1 MRNECSES
9 SSDAPLPKKSFRG
22 KKALQVGIGA
32 VCVAFVIATL
42 VKEREVLL
50 QARAIAPADIIAL
63 FVLLIGYFVL
73 YAYRFVLLIEK
84 HCGCRI
90 GLLAW
95 IRMLVVVRFLNNMVP
110 QMGSIHRGIALK
122 RDFGVSYTDYIA
134 ANLFFIWSD
143 TVLNFVIALLLF
155 WGGATSLELFGLS
168 AGAFLA
174 LSSGAL
180 VATPFLAHLVIGV
193 IPNPPKLIQKL
204 GQVAE
209 EVVRGAKDLRYMLS
223 TACIAVAS
231 FLITSHVFR
240 VLLGTVGAEVDL
252 ATLAVF
258 YALYR
263 LTFHINITPGN
274 VGIREIAYGL
284 LCAQAHI
291 GMSKG
296 LLIAAELRVLS
307 ILVLLII
314 AASVAGREVVGAFRL
329 VRERKL
335 SGTVQ

>member
-1 MRNECSES
+1 MRDERSELPPVAS
-9 SSDAPLPKKSFRG
+9 SKKKPFKG
-22 KKALQVGIGA
+22 KKALQALIGA
-32 VCVAFVIATL
+32 VCVVFVLATL

-50 QARAIAPADIIAL
+50 QARSIAAGDIFTI
-63 FVLLIGYFVL
+63 FVLLVLYFVL

-90 GLLAW
+90 GLLKW

-143 TVLNFVIALLLF
+143 TVLNFLIALLLF
-155 WGGATSLELFGLS
+155 WGGSTALELFGLS
-168 AGAFLA
+168 AGSFLA

-180 VATPFLAHLVIGV
+180 VAAPFLAHLVIGF

-209 EVVRGAKDLRYMLS
+209 EVVSGVKDLRYMFS
-223 TACIAVAS
+223 TACIAVVS

-329 VRERKL
+329 VRERK
-335 SGTVQ
+335 SAHPI